1 MQPKHNLCLDEEE
14 ATKGE
19 IELPPSAPQESNKVS
34 TLQNP
39 LLGLSIPGTIM
50 QATGKERVIC
60 LTAERRSKRRGF
72 KGSIH
77 TCKPAGQGTYQASPL
92 ERSTSLLVMT

>member
-1 MQPKHNLCLDEEE
+1 
-14 ATKGE
+14 
-19 IELPPSAPQESNKVS
+19 
-34 TLQNP
+34 
-39 LLGLSIPGTIM
+39 M

-77 TCKPAGQGTYQASPL
+77 TCKPAGQGTYQARPLDIQNVSPCCDM
-92 ERSTSLLVMT
+92 TCLLIRMCQLDNDNECKDV